1 MSKERSDL
9 LDKRDSE
16 ARETSG
22 GESRRRTLPFCP
34 KSEAI
39 CLAKG
44 TAKREKRAE
53 ERAAGER

>member
-22 GESRRRTLPFCP
+22 GESRRRTLIIRNMMN
-34 KSEAI
+34 K
-39 CLAKG
+39 KY
-44 TAKREKRAE
+44 E
-53 ERAAGER
+53 E